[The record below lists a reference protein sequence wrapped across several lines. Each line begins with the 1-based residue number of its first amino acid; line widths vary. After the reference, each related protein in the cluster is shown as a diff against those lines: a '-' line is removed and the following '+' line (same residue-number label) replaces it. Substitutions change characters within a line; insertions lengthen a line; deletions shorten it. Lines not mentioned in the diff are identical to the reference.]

1 MNFSRLHTLRLQ
13 EWRNRDVEQNS
24 LQEFDDI
31 REPGDNSDPEDT
43 GDLEGGG
50 YGGKNYH
57 WTPSLIQK
65 RGYSS
70 LQQVGLQVSPE

>member
-24 LQEFDDI
+24 LQELDDI
-31 REPGDNSDPEDT
+31 REPGDNSDHEDT

-70 LQQVGLQVSPE
+70 LQQVGLQVSSE